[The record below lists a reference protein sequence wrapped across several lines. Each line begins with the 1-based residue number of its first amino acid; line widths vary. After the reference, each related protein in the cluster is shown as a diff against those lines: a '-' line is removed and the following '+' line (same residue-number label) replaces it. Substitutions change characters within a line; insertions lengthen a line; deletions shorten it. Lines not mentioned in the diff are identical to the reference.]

1 MNNLNLNSPSNI
13 ASSGVQPCSSNSLQ
27 AHSQLPRKAYFLN
40 KYEQLNNPQIKPQ
53 VVSNSDLMPASSS
66 KSKDTMNSSN
76 HQIASKRHF
85 SGSNSSLQ
93 NSDDEDDDFIESSL
107 DLSQADLANKSK
119 EEKRRLS
126 HTAAEQK
133 RRNAIKRGYD
143 ELQYIVP
150 SCEFMDPSS
159 SQKVCKATVLK
170 RCFELLQ
177 NVLPYCQQID
187 PIISTRITRATTLEQ
202 TIDYIHELEK
212 DKDKHE
218 HDLDSLK
225 KEIMALRIMKS
236 NYEEMLQYHRNTPK
250 DNSVEINDETKFDLF
265 VKFSENLFNS
275 FQSMINPNSFGELS
289 ASMFNWLEQM
299 CTASSLKNFI
309 LLSLYQATQQIFH

>member
-133 RRNAIKRGYD
+133 RRNAIKQG
-143 ELQYIVP
+143 
-150 SCEFMDPSS
+150 
-159 SQKVCKATVLK
+159 
-170 RCFELLQ
+170 FELLQ

>member
-170 RCFELLQ
+170 R
-177 NVLPYCQQID
+177 
-187 PIISTRITRATTLEQ
+187 S
-202 TIDYIHELEK
+202 IDYIHELEK

>member
-1 MNNLNLNSPSNI
+1 MNNNLNISPPGL
-13 ASSGVQPCSSNSLQ
+13 ASTPAQPCSSNTLQ
-27 AHSQLPRKAYFLN
+27 AHQLPRKAYFLN
-40 KYEQLNNPQIKPQ
+40 KYEQLNNPQIKTQ
-53 VVSNSDLMPASSS
+53 VTDKTS
-66 KSKDTMNSSN
+66 KEQMA
-76 HQIASKRHF
+76 QPVGSKRHF

-93 NSDDEDDDFIESSL
+93 NSDDDDDDYMDSAL
-107 DLSQADLANKSK
+107 DLSQGDMANKSK

-133 RRNAIKRGYD
+133 RRNAIKQG
-143 ELQYIVP
+143 
-150 SCEFMDPSS
+150 
-159 SQKVCKATVLK
+159 
-170 RCFELLQ
+170 FELLQ

-212 DKDKHE
+212 EKDKHD

-265 VKFSENLFNS
+265 VKFSDNLFNS
-275 FQSMINPNSFGELS
+275 FQAMINPNSFGELS
-289 ASMFNWLEQM
+289 ASMFNWLEQK
-299 CTASSLKNFI
+299 CTATNLKNFV
-309 LLSLYQATQQIFH
+309 LLSLYQAAQQIFR